1 MNIMRVTK
9 LIRDYVEKTI
19 TAKMPYGEPYQTYQR
34 ESQALADLRDQLEEQ
49 VDAYAKEL
57 LASIGNLPE
66 GFTITRSHTC
76 VFNSSSWSS
85 PMHTASVV
93 EERRTREK
101 RQEAIENI
109 LLELE
114 LGATK
119 ADLERL
125 ISEAIGE

>member
-1 MNIMRVTK
+1 MRVTK

-19 TAKMPYGEPYQTYQR
+19 TAKMPYGEPVQAYKQ
-34 ESQALADLRDQLEEQ
+34 ESKALSDLRDQLEEK

-57 LASIGNLPE
+57 LANVSNLPE
-66 GFTITRSHTC
+66 GFTITRSHNC
-76 VFNSSSWSS
+76 VFNSSSWNS
-85 PMHTASVV
+85 PMHIASNA

-101 RQEAIENI
+101 RQAAIENI

-119 ADLERL
+119 ADLEQL
-125 ISEAIGE
+125 IAEAISK

>member
-1 MNIMRVTK
+1 MRVTK

-19 TAKMPYGEPYQTYQR
+19 TTKMPYGEPYQTYKR
-34 ESQALADLRDQLEEQ
+34 ENQALADLRDQLEEQ

-66 GFTITRSHTC
+66 GFTITRSRNC
-76 VFNSSSWSS
+76 VFNSSSWNS
-85 PMHTASVV
+85 PMHTASSD
-93 EERRTREK
+93 EERRTRER

-125 ISEAIGE
+125 IAEAISK

>member
-1 MNIMRVTK
+1 MRVTK

-19 TAKMPYGEPYQTYQR
+19 TAKMPYGEPVQAYKR
-34 ESQALADLRDQLEEQ
+34 ESKALSDLRDQLEEQ

-57 LASIGNLPE
+57 LASVSNLPE
-66 GFTITRSHTC
+66 GFTITRNHNC
-76 VFNSSSWSS
+76 VFNSSSWNS
-85 PMHTASVV
+85 PMHIASNA

-101 RQEAIENI
+101 RQSAIENI

-125 ISEAIGE
+125 IAEAISK

>member
-1 MNIMRVTK
+1 MRVTK

-19 TAKMPYGEPYQTYQR
+19 ETKISYGEPVQAYKR
-34 ESQALADLRDQLEEQ
+34 ESKALSDLRDQLEEK

-57 LASIGNLPE
+57 LASVSNLPE
-66 GFTITRSHTC
+66 GFTITRSHNC
-76 VFNSSSWSS
+76 VFNSSSWNS
-85 PMHTASVV
+85 PMHIASNA
-93 EERRTREK
+93 EERRIREK
-101 RQEAIENI
+101 RQAAVENI

-125 ISEAIGE
+125 IAEAISK

>member
-1 MNIMRVTK
+1 MRVTK

-19 TAKMPYGEPYQTYQR
+19 ETKILYGEPVQVYKR
-34 ESQALADLRDQLEEQ
+34 ESKALSDLRDQLEEK

-57 LASIGNLPE
+57 LASVSNLPE
-66 GFTITRSHTC
+66 GFTITRSHNC
-76 VFNSSSWSS
+76 VFNSSSWNS
-85 PMHTASVV
+85 PMHIAYNA
-93 EERRTREK
+93 EERRVREK
-101 RQEAIENI
+101 RQEAVENI

-125 ISEAIGE
+125 IAEAVSK